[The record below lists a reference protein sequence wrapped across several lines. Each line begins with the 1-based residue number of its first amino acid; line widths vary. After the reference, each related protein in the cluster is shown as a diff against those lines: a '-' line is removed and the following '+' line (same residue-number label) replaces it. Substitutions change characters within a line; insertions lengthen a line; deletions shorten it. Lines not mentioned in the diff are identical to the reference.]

1 MNTPFKTVGIVGA
14 GAMGRGIAQLAAQ
27 TGAQVLLFDLNAQS
41 ALDAQKSIESQWEKL
56 KQKDKITDAQL
67 TAYASCLRPVKEIA
81 ELASCD
87 LIVEAVVEILKVKQ
101 DLFTQLE
108 SLVSK
113 DCVLTS
119 NTSSLSITSIA
130 KVLQHPERFA
140 GFHFFNPV
148 PLMKVVEVVRALK
161 SAPQVLQRLT
171 EFTTSF
177 GHTPIIAE
185 DTPGFVVNH
194 AGRAYGTEA
203 LRVVSEGVSDFAT
216 IDRILKDQV
225 GFKLGPFELF
235 DLTALDVSHPV
246 MESIYNQYYQEP
258 RYRPNY
264 ITAQRLAAGV
274 VGKKVGEGFY
284 KYKDGICDF
293 PPEPALTNTSTLPLE
308 QLPPVWVS
316 ARAARRAAL
325 YQLLKDLGVK
335 IETALEPSPQALCL
349 VAPLGFD
356 VTTACILE
364 RLDPARTVGIDML
377 FDDQETRRRVIATN
391 PALRQ
396 DMRQAAEVVFT
407 LDGKALSVIRDS
419 GGFVTQ
425 RVVACIVNIASDI
438 CQQQICTPSDLDL
451 AVRLGLGYPKGP
463 LALGNHLG
471 AENILE
477 VLFNLQTVYA
487 DPRYRPS
494 PWLRR
499 RGALGLSLLHVE
511 A

>member
-1 MNTPFKTVGIVGA
+1 MGLQEKRIGVIGL

-27 TGAQVLLFDLNAQS
+27 TGAQVLLFDLNAQ
-41 ALDAQKSIESQWEKL
+41 AAKDAQKSIESQWQKL
-56 KQKDKITDAQL
+56 LDKAKITDEQFKQ
-67 TAYASCLRPVKEIA
+67 YCASLRPVS
-81 ELASCD
+81 ELQALEGCD

-108 SLVSK
+108 GLVRPT
-113 DCVLTS
+113 CVLTS

-161 SAPQVLQRLT
+161 SSSEVLQSLC
-171 EFTTSF
+171 EFTKSF

-284 KYKDGICDF
+284 KYTDGVCDM
-293 PPEPALTNTSTLPLE
+293 PPEPSLATTSTIALE
-308 QLPPVWVS
+308 ALPPVWVS

-396 DMRQAAEVVFT
+396 DMRQAAEVVFS

-438 CQQQICTPSDLDL
+438 CQQQICAPSDLDL